1 MLPSGAP
8 MTSKAERALF
18 VDMDGTLVSTDVLW
32 EAFFKV
38 VKVQPWVALMAIAW
52 LLRGRATLKDELS
65 KRVVIDAEA
74 LPYRDDVLAFVRG
87 RKAEGDIV
95 VLATASAR
103 PWADA
108 VAEHLGLF
116 EDVLASDAENNLK
129 GANKLAAIERY
140 CADGG
145 HKTWGYMGDAQ
156 ADLPIWDKADEVFVV
171 APSGALKQRV
181 TGATQVFGKKPSL
194 LKAIFKAMRPHQYVK
209 NVLLWVPLML
219 AHAYDDSGK
228 LFAALVAFAAFSLT
242 ASSVYLFNDML
253 DVEADRVHPKKKFRP
268 FASGNLPLLYGPP
281 LVATLIGA
289 AITLSLLFLPSGYL
303 GVFLL
308 YLAVNSA
315 YSAVLKS
322 KMLIDVMILAC
333 LYTLRIFAGGV
344 ATDLRVSEW
353 LLAFS
358 IFFFTSL
365 AFAKRYVELDR
376 VAAEGKTEAKGRGY
390 RVEDLELIISVGP
403 TSGYLAVLVFALY
416 INNGL
421 PGFYVNKWLLWLTCP
436 LLLYW
441 ISRLWFLAKR
451 REMDHDPVV
460 FAVTDKSS
468 LAVGAGVG
476 LLLLLAAPPW

>member
-1 MLPSGAP
+1 VLPSGAP

-18 VDMDGTLVSTDVLW
+18 VDMDGTLVATDVLW

-38 VKVQPWVALMAIAW
+38 VKAQPWVALLAVGW

-65 KRVVIDAEA
+65 KRVSIDPEA
-74 LPYRDDVLAFVRG
+74 LPYRDDVLDFVRA
-87 RKAEGDIV
+87 RKAEGDTVI
-95 VLATASAR
+95 LATASAR
-103 PWADA
+103 AWADA

-116 EDVLASDAENNLK
+116 DDVLASDAENNLK
-129 GANKLAAIERY
+129 GANKLAAIEQY
-140 CADGG
+140 CEDGG
-145 HKTWGYMGDAQ
+145 HKTWGYVGDAQ

-171 APSGALKQRV
+171 APSAALKQRV
-181 TGATQVFGKKPSL
+181 TGATKVFGKKPSL
-194 LKAIFKAMRPHQYVK
+194 LKAAFKAMRPHQYVK

-219 AHAYDDSGK
+219 GHAYNDSDK

-253 DVEADRVHPKKKFRP
+253 DVEADRVHPKKKYRP

-281 LVATLIGA
+281 LVATLIA
-289 AITLSLLFLPSGYL
+289 VAITLSVLFLPSGYL
-303 GVFLL
+303 GVLLL

-322 KMLIDVMILAC
+322 KMLIDVMILAS

-344 ATDLRVSEW
+344 ATDLVVSEW

-451 REMDHDPVV
+451 RELNHDPVV

-468 LAVGAGVG
+468 LAVGVGVG

>member
-18 VDMDGTLVSTDVLW
+18 VDMDGTLVATDVLW

-38 VKVQPWVALMAIAW
+38 LKAQPWVALLAVAW
-52 LLRGRATLKDELS
+52 LIRGRATLKDELS
-65 KRVVIDAEA
+65 KRVVIDPEA
-74 LPYRDDVLAFVRG
+74 LPYREDVLAFVRA
-87 RKAEGDIV
+87 RKAEGDTVI
-95 VLATASAR
+95 LATASAR
-103 PWADA
+103 PWAEA
-108 VAEHLGLF
+108 VAKHLGLF
-116 EDVLASDAENNLK
+116 DDVLASDAENNLK

-140 CADGG
+140 CQDRG
-145 HKTWGYMGDAQ
+145 HAKWGYVGDAH
-156 ADLPIWDKADEVFVV
+156 ADLPIWDQADEVFVV
-171 APSGALKQRV
+171 APSAALKQRV

-194 LKAIFKAMRPHQYVK
+194 IKAAIKAMRPHQYVK

-219 AHAYDDSGK
+219 GHAYDDSGK
-228 LFAALVAFAAFSLT
+228 LFAALVAFATFSLT
-242 ASSVYLFNDML
+242 ASSIYLFNDML
-253 DVEADRVHPKKKFRP
+253 DVEADRVHPKKKYRP

-281 LVATLIGA
+281 MVATLIA
-289 AITLSLLFLPSGYL
+289 VALTLSVLFLPKGYL
-303 GVFLL
+303 GVLL
-308 YLAVNSA
+308 IYLVVNSA
-315 YSAVLKS
+315 YSITLKS
-322 KMLIDVMILAC
+322 KMLIDVMILAS

-365 AFAKRYVELDR
+365 AFAKRYVELDQ

-451 REMDHDPVV
+451 RELHHDPVV

-468 LAVGAGVG
+468 LAVGVCVG

>member
-1 MLPSGAP
+1 MLPSAA
-8 MTSKAERALF
+8 TVATAERALF

-32 EAFFKV
+32 EAFFQA
-38 VKVQPWVALMAIAW
+38 VKAQPWVALLAVGW
-52 LLRGRATLKDELS
+52 LVRGRATLKDELA
-65 KRVVIDAEA
+65 KRVTIDPGA
-74 LPYRDDVLAFVRG
+74 LPYRADVIEFVRA
-87 RKAEGDIV
+87 RKADGDHV

-103 PWADA
+103 AWAEP
-108 VAEHLGLF
+108 VAAHLEVF
-116 EDVLASDAENNLK
+116 DHVLASDATNNLK
-129 GANKLAAIERY
+129 GPAKLAAIEAY
-140 CADGG
+140 CTGRGLLA
-145 HKTWGYMGDAQ
+145 WGYVGDTS
-156 ADLPIWDKADEVFVV
+156 ADLPIWAKAHETFLV
-171 APSGALKQRV
+171 APTKSLALRV
-181 TGATQVFGKKPSL
+181 PKATQVFGTKPSVI
-194 LKAIFKAMRPHQYVK
+194 KAAFKAMRPHQWVK

-219 AHAYDDSGK
+219 GHAYDDPSK
-228 LFAALVAFAAFSLT
+228 VFAALIAFAAFSLS

-268 FASGNLPLLYGPP
+268 FASGSLPLMYGPP
-281 LVATLIGA
+281 MVAALITI
-289 AITLSLLFLPSGYL
+289 AITLSLVFLPLTYL
-303 GVFLL
+303 GVLLL

-315 YSAVLKS
+315 YSTSLKS
-322 KMLIDVMILAC
+322 KMLIDVMILAS

-344 ATDLRVSEW
+344 ATQLRVSEW

-365 AFAKRYVELDR
+365 AFAKRYVELAR

-403 TSGYLAVLVFALY
+403 SAGYLAVLVFALY

-421 PGFYVNKWLLWLTCP
+421 PGFYVNKSLLWLTCP

-451 REMDHDPVV
+451 GELDHDPVV
-460 FAVTDKSS
+460 WAVTDKAS

>member
-1 MLPSGAP
+1 MLPFAVP

-18 VDMDGTLVSTDVLW
+18 VDMDGTLVATDVLW
-32 EAFFKV
+32 EAFFKA
-38 VKVQPWVALMAIAW
+38 VKAQPWVVLLAFGW
-52 LLRGRATLKDELS
+52 LIRGRATLKDELS
-65 KRVVIDAEA
+65 KRVTVDPEA
-74 LPYRDDVLAFVRG
+74 LPYRDDVLEFVRA
-87 RKAEGDIV
+87 RKAEGDTV

-103 PWADA
+103 AWAEP
-108 VAEHLGLF
+108 VSEHLGLF
-116 EDVLASDAENNLK
+116 DDVLASEAGNNLK
-129 GANKLAAIERY
+129 GANKLAAIEQY
-140 CADGG
+140 CKDTGVQ
-145 HKTWGYMGDAQ
+145 TWGYVGDAH
-156 ADLPIWDKADEVFVV
+156 ADLPIWDKADDVFLV
-171 APSGALKQRV
+171 APSAALKQRV
-181 TGATQVFGKKPSL
+181 TGAKQVFGKKPSL
-194 LKAIFKAMRPHQYVK
+194 LKAGFKAMRPHQYVK

-219 AHAYDDSGK
+219 AHAYDDSNK

-268 FASGNLPLLYGPP
+268 FASGSLPLLYGPP
-281 LVATLIGA
+281 MIATLITV
-289 AITLSLLFLPSGYL
+289 AITLSVLFLPSGYL
-303 GVFLL
+303 GVLLL

-315 YSAVLKS
+315 YSTSLKS
-322 KMLIDVMILAC
+322 KMLIDVMILAS

-390 RVEDLELIISVGP
+390 RVVDLELIISVGP

-421 PGFYVNKWLLWLTCP
+421 PGFYVNRSLLWLTCP

-441 ISRLWFLAKR
+441 ISRIWFLARR
-451 REMDHDPVV
+451 RELDDDPVV
-460 FAVTDKSS
+460 FAVTDKAS
-468 LAVGAGVG
+468 LAVGFFVG

>member
-8 MTSKAERALF
+8 MTSKPERALF
-18 VDMDGTLVSTDVLW
+18 VDLDGTLVATDVLW
-32 EAFFKV
+32 EAFFKA
-38 VKVQPWVALMAIAW
+38 VKAQPWVALLAVGW
-52 LLRGRATLKDELS
+52 LLRGRAALKDELS
-65 KRVVIDAEA
+65 KRVVIDPEA
-74 LPYRDDVLAFVRG
+74 LPYHQEVLEFVRA
-87 RKAEGDIV
+87 RKAEGDTV

-103 PWADA
+103 PWAEA
-108 VAEHLGLF
+108 VAAHLGLF
-116 EDVLASDAENNLK
+116 DDVLASELTHNLK
-129 GANKLAAIERY
+129 GAHKLAAIERY
-140 CADGG
+140 CQDGG
-145 HKTWGYMGDAQ
+145 HKTWGYIGDAH
-156 ADLPIWDKADEVFVV
+156 ADLPIWDRADEVFVV
-171 APSGALKQRV
+171 APSATLKQRV
-181 TGATQVFGKKPSL
+181 TGVTRVFGKKPSL
-194 LKAIFKAMRPHQYVK
+194 LKAAFKAMRPHQYVK

-219 AHAYDDSGK
+219 AHAYSDSSK
-228 LFAALVAFAAFSLT
+228 VFAALVAFAAFSLT
-242 ASSVYLFNDML
+242 ASAVYLFNDML
-253 DVEADRVHPKKKFRP
+253 DVEADRVHPKKRSRP
-268 FASGNLPLLYGPP
+268 FASGSLPLLYGPP
-281 LVATLIGA
+281 MVAGLITL
-289 AITLSLLFLPSGYL
+289 AITLSVLFLPSEYL
-303 GVFLL
+303 AVLLL

-315 YSAVLKS
+315 YSVSLKS
-322 KMLIDVMILAC
+322 KMLIDVMILAS

-344 ATDLRVSEW
+344 ATGLQVSEW

-376 VAAEGKTEAKGRGY
+376 VAVEGKTEAKGRGY

-451 REMDHDPVV
+451 RELDHDPVV
-460 FAVTDKSS
+460 FAVTDKAS
-468 LAVGAGVG
+468 LAVGASVG